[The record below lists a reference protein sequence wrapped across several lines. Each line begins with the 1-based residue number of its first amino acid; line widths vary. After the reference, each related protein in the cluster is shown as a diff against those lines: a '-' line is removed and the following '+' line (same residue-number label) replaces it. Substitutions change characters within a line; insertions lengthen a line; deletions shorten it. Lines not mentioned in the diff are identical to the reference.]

1 MNAGHSLLLYTAL
14 ALPGLGGAAP
24 ARADADTRNP
34 PSGYGFITIQ
44 REVPPQPVLR
54 RQPPGEVHGAYTA
67 PNVAA
72 LPALEEL
79 SDSEAGVI
87 SARVAGATGA
97 AGDAGAI
104 AQHAAGTAAQ
114 GSRGAGATTLG
125 HGLDQALGGLA
136 GHGAGV
142 GHSVGQATQSVG
154 AAVTGITANLGQTP

>member
-1 MNAGHSLLLYTAL
+1 MNPGHILLLYTAL
-14 ALPGLGGAAP
+14 GLGGAAP
-24 ARADADTRNP
+24 AHADTDTQHP
-34 PSGYGFITIQ
+34 PPGYGFITIQ

-54 RQPPGEVHGAYTA
+54 RQPPGEVRGAYSA

-87 SARVAGATGA
+87 SAHVAGATGA
-97 AGDAGAI
+97 AGDAGTI

-114 GSRGAGATTLG
+114 GGRSASAATLG
-125 HGLDQALGGLA
+125 HGLDQALGGVA

-142 GHSVGQATQSVG
+142 GHSVDQATQSVG
-154 AAVTGITANLGQTP
+154 AVVTGITVNLGQMP